1 MSYSA
6 FFAGL
11 AALLAFS
18 SPNGDESAPKEAFVG
33 KASYYSSKFEGK
45 KTAFGEVFRNQHFT
59 AAHRTFAYNTLL
71 ELVNLENGKSV
82 VVRVNDRGPWT
93 KRRMIDISQA
103 AAHKLGMMSAGIG
116 NVKVRVVGEDGV
128 LFEKEKNILSMAF
141 MPEGIK

>member
-11 AALLAFS
+11 TALLALS
-18 SPNGDESAPKEAFVG
+18 SPSGSESAPDDSFVG
-33 KASYYSSKFEGK
+33 EASYYSARFEGK
-45 KTAFGEVFRNQHFT
+45 KTAFGEIFCNKHFT

-71 ELVNLENGKSV
+71 EVINLKNGKSV

-103 AAHKLGMMSAGIG
+103 AARKLGLMSAGTG
-116 NVKVRVVGEDGV
+116 SVKVRVVGEDGT
-128 LFEKEKNILSMAF
+128 LFEKEKNALSAVFHAGMN
-141 MPEGIK
+141 

>member
-18 SPNGDESAPKEAFVG
+18 PPNVGESAPEEFFVG
-33 KASYYSSKFEGK
+33 KASYYSARFEGR
-45 KTAFGEVFRNQHFT
+45 KTASGEVFRNKQFT

-71 ELVNLENGKSV
+71 EVVNLKNGKSV

-93 KRRMIDISQA
+93 KRHMIDVSQA
-103 AAHKLGMMSAGIG
+103 AANKLGMISAGIG
-116 NVKVRVVGEDGV
+116 NVKIRVVGEEGT
-128 LFEKEKNILSMAF
+128 LFEKEKSALSAVFHAGMN
-141 MPEGIK
+141 